1 MTDHIIY
8 EKKEVFIHDQSKQ
21 AEEAENGPLIESNKI
36 GGRLQICKNKNGS
49 NLIRFLPYGQEQQP
63 LEDWALVGGFENNSI
78 MTFNKDREDISIE
91 SKASNNLKL
100 QFEMHELNS
109 VRRIYPGYGIPSIMF
124 YLNDGTKWPALYF
137 HKGGSKEFLQE
148 LKHFCVF
155 SKDAADSRLWS
166 VMKPNGQAFQ
176 QSLYEL
182 SLFKEQRDDV
192 VKKFVNAPI
201 QSTLLSF
208 SKITNIVRDVLK
220 PSDTNT
226 TLSTSTFDPTLKQ
239 TKPSLFESNEH
250 GHAHTN
256 PFNHNGDDISELI
269 DSMTSDNIHLSNNDG
284 FEMVTKVDLGPMP
297 NVQRGAPVGKL
308 LVLYDKEGRVQDV
321 ELLKRLIFKGG
332 VDPSIRCD
340 LWKFLLNY
348 YDWSSPTKVRNEKR
362 KLKVDDYY
370 RMKLQWKSIT
380 DEQKLKFSLMRER
393 ENLIEKD
400 VQRTDRTHA
409 FFEGD
414 DNDNLVMMK
423 DILMTYNMY
432 NFDLGYVQGMSDL
445 LSVIMVIM
453 ENEVDSFWSF
463 AGFMNK
469 IESNFLMDQLHIK
482 LQLANIRVLLDF
494 VDSKFSLYLEKNES
508 SNMYFCFRWIL
519 ILFKREFTFPDI
531 MRLWEIL
538 WTDLPC
544 KNFHLLIVISILLM
558 KKDDIMSNNFG
569 FNEILK
575 FVNDLSTRIDL
586 EKTLQYAEG
595 LYIQLSSF
603 KSLPAPICEI
613 LGFAVQKKD
622 DLDLDLVDDKMAHT
636 NLTSSPRSSNQALN
650 EIEERPLT
658 YTKDLN
664 ENDSSIEVL
673 SMIK

>member
-1 MTDHIIY
+1 
-8 EKKEVFIHDQSKQ
+8 
-21 AEEAENGPLIESNKI
+21 
-36 GGRLQICKNKNGS
+36 
-49 NLIRFLPYGQEQQP
+49 
-63 LEDWALVGGFENNSI
+63 
-78 MTFNKDREDISIE
+78 
-91 SKASNNLKL
+91 
-100 QFEMHELNS
+100 
-109 VRRIYPGYGIPSIMF
+109 
-124 YLNDGTKWPALYF
+124 
-137 HKGGSKEFLQE
+137 
-148 LKHFCVF
+148 
-155 SKDAADSRLWS
+155 
-166 VMKPNGQAFQ
+166 
-176 QSLYEL
+176 
-182 SLFKEQRDDV
+182 
-192 VKKFVNAPI
+192 
-201 QSTLLSF
+201 
-208 SKITNIVRDVLK
+208 
-220 PSDTNT
+220 
-226 TLSTSTFDPTLKQ
+226 
-239 TKPSLFESNEH
+239 
-250 GHAHTN
+250 
-256 PFNHNGDDISELI
+256 
-269 DSMTSDNIHLSNNDG
+269 
-284 FEMVTKVDLGPMP
+284 
-297 NVQRGAPVGKL
+297 
-308 LVLYDKEGRVQDV
+308 
-321 ELLKRLIFKGG
+321 
-332 VDPSIRCD
+332 
-340 LWKFLLNY
+340 
-348 YDWSSPTKVRNEKR
+348 
-362 KLKVDDYY
+362 
-370 RMKLQWKSIT
+370 MKLQWKSIT

-423 DILMTYNMY
+423 DILITYNLY

-445 LSVIMVIM
+445 ISMIMVIM

>member
-1 MTDHIIY
+1 MTDQIIY

-36 GGRLQICKNKNGS
+36 GGRLQICKNKSGS
-49 NLIRFLPYGQEQQP
+49 HLIRFLPYGQDQHH

-91 SKASNNLKL
+91 SKTSSSLKL
-100 QFEMHELNS
+100 QFEIHELNS
-109 VRRIYPGYGIPSIMF
+109 VRRVYPGYGIPSIMF

-148 LKHFCVF
+148 LKHYFVF
-155 SKDAADSRLWS
+155 SKDATDSRLWS
-166 VMKPNGQAFQ
+166 VMRPNGQAFQ

-220 PSDTNT
+220 PSDTNPA
-226 TLSTSTFDPTLKQ
+226 LSTLTFDPTLKL
-239 TKPSLFESNEH
+239 TRNRIFDSNEH
-250 GHAHTN
+250 NHAH
-256 PFNHNGDDISELI
+256 PNGDDISELM

-284 FEMVTKVDLGPMP
+284 FEMVTKVELGPMP
-297 NVQRGAPVGKL
+297 NVQRGPTVGKS
-308 LVLYDKEGRVQDV
+308 LVNYDKEGRVLDAD
-321 ELLKRLIFKGG
+321 LLKKLIFKGG
-332 VDPSIRCD
+332 IDPSIRCD
-340 LWKFLLNY
+340 LWKFLLDY
-348 YDWSSPTKVRNEKR
+348 YDWSSPSKVRNEKR
-362 KLKVDDYY
+362 KLRVDDYY
-370 RMKLQWKSIT
+370 RMKLQWKSIN

-400 VQRTDRTHA
+400 VQRTDRTHS

-414 DNDNLVMMK
+414 DNQNLVMMK

-482 LQLANIRVLLDF
+482 LQLANIRLLLDF

-519 ILFKREFTFPDI
+519 ILFKREFSFPDI

-558 KKDDIMSNNFG
+558 KKDDIMSNGFG

-575 FVNDLSTRIDL
+575 YVNDLSLRIDL
-586 EKTLQYAEG
+586 DKTLQYAEG
-595 LYIQLSSF
+595 LYIQLSTF
-603 KSLPAPICEI
+603 RNLPAPICEI
-613 LGFAVQKKD
+613 LDFAVQKKD
-622 DLDLDLVDDKMAHT
+622 DLDLDLVDEKLIRT
-636 NLTSSPRSSNQALN
+636 NLSSTLNNGNQALS
-650 EIEERPLT
+650 EIEERSEKFN
-658 YTKDLN
+658 KDIN